1 MINYNPFSLE
11 GKTILVTG
19 ASSGIGR
26 ATAIECSKMGAT
38 VILTAR
44 NEERLNETLSM
55 MEGEGHT
62 VIPADLCIEEEV
74 KQLVSVVPPIDGVAY
89 IAGIG
94 STDLV
99 KFYNKEK
106 LQNVFGANVVSC
118 VSLNTLLI
126 KKKKINNKASLV
138 FMSSIASKNYAPAN
152 GIYSMSKS
160 AIEVYA
166 KQCALELMPK
176 QIRSNAILPGMINTP
191 LIDEACVNSFPATY
205 QEDIS
210 KYIRGEY
217 GKPKDVALMVVYLL
231 SDASAFVT
239 GSSFVIDGGR
249 FNLIH

>member
-1 MINYNPFSLE
+1 MKNYNPFSLE

-44 NEERLNETLSM
+44 SEARLQETLSM

-62 VIPADLCIEEEV
+62 IVRADLCVEEDV
-74 KQLVSVVPPIDGVAY
+74 KQLVAAIPPLDGVAY
-89 IAGIG
+89 VAGIG
-94 STDLV
+94 STDLM
-99 KFYNKEK
+99 KFYKQES
-106 LQNVFGANVVSC
+106 LQNVFGVNVASC

-126 KKKKINNKASLV
+126 KKKKINIGASLV
-138 FMSSIASKNYAPAN
+138 FMSSIAAKVYTPAN

-160 AIEVYA
+160 AIEVYS
-166 KQCALELMPK
+166 KQCALELKPK
-176 QIRSNAILPGMINTP
+176 QIRANAILPGMIQTP
-191 LIDEACVNSFPATY
+191 LINEAYENSDLTTY
-205 QEDIS
+205 REDVS

-231 SDASAFVT
+231 SDAASFVT

-249 FNLIH
+249 YLIH